1 MDGLKGLQDAI
12 GKRGQRFPERLMHV
26 LVYVDKHDSKEVTD
40 VVGLSWVTD
49 TVFRVRTVEL
59 AEFLNLRPN
68 SLNCNLRACQIVKA
82 AGTKHPKGIRDMC
95 HIEGIIKRG
104 CDVSIYKLI
113 NFDPNL
119 RKRGVP
125 REKRDTFLRVQ
136 NDIDW
141 SIARRWGMD
150 AKQQTAV
157 LSAVKDWRR
166 QGRFFENMDRAIEVS
181 KYNDTVIITL
191 DNGHF
196 CCVER
201 GHCRPVSFDVTT
213 GKLDYV
219 PEDSEDQD
227 LFLYLDEEECT
238 EYPRL

>member
-1 MDGLKGLQDAI
+1 METLTGLQDAI

-26 LVYVDKHDSKEVTD
+26 LVYVDKHDSKDVTNA
-40 VVGLSWVTD
+40 VGLSWVSD
-49 TVFRVRTVEL
+49 TVFRVRTVVL

-113 NFDPNL
+113 KFDPSL

-125 REKRDTFLRVQ
+125 REKRDTYQRLQ

-141 SIARRWGMD
+141 NIARRWGPD
-150 AKQQTAV
+150 AKEQTVV

-166 QGRFFENMDRAIEVS
+166 QGRFFENMERALEVS
-181 KYNDTVIITL
+181 KYSNSAIITL

-201 GHCRPVSFDVTT
+201 GHCRPAAFDVRT
-213 GKLDYV
+213 GQVEMLTDDL
-219 PEDSEDQD
+219 EDSD
-227 LFLYLDEEECT
+227 LFLYVDEEDCNAE
-238 EYPRL
+238 LQ